1 MTTPQDPPPQAGRPR
16 QVTDQ
21 QIFDALA
28 EAITEYGPHRWTLP
42 EVATRVGLTGPALGY
57 RFGNKRGL
65 LVAFA
70 AHQPDATAAF
80 FDEATNA
87 AATPL
92 EAILDV
98 LTGNLAMMDTRS
110 KVANNLAMLSL
121 DLADDELA
129 QHARAQARVIKAKLT
144 DLITA
149 ADVVPAGDA
158 EMIAEHIYIIWSG
171 AVLAWAID
179 GQGSLEAWLRQRIK
193 QALPTK

>member
-1 MTTPQDPPPQAGRPR
+1 MTTPQDPPAAGRPR

-28 EAITEYGPHRWTLP
+28 EAITEHGPHRWTLP
-42 EVATRVGLTGPALGY
+42 GVASRVGLTGPALGY

-80 FDEATNA
+80 FDKAATA

-92 EAILDV
+92 DAILDV

-121 DLADDELA
+121 DIADDELA
-129 QHARAQARVIKAKLT
+129 QHAQAQARVIKAKLT

-149 ADVVPAGDA
+149 ADIVPAGDA
-158 EMIAEHIYIIWSG
+158 ETIAEHIYIIWNG

-179 GQGSLEAWLRQRIK
+179 GQGSLEAWLRQRIE
-193 QALPTK
+193 QALPTR